1 MSYESIALADN
12 PAVLVVDG
20 NTVLGTTTNS
30 SVVTTGTVSSVVE
43 DDVFGEV
50 RRFYGDEEWSKV
62 SISNVPHTPN
72 SQTAEVWVNQTG
84 TQPDARVLA
93 FYHPSGGLTHVK
105 IVYDAVVGRWGT
117 GSNFTTIT
125 GPNITNGEW
134 YHIVLTVA
142 NGTGI
147 LYVNGVEVG
156 RANGTSNQ
164 SNTTGHLFWG
174 SSGTSS
180 TGAVDQIW
188 NRHLIGLSDNIAFY
202 NHALS
207 PERIAA
213 HWNFYNGG
221 PQSTVLDA
229 ECGLATSQAYLPD
242 MEIVD
247 AKPLVDLDFD
257 CGIANAVGMDWLID
271 VELGPVMLGVAL
283 GVATSN
289 GFDAAI
295 EYGQK
300 VAKVFEV
307 ALGTAHAVGIDSL
320 VEIGGR
326 TIDYEHNL
334 LIGQPFKE
342 AVFELVN
349 RNRLVTLPERQ
360 IEFVRR

>member
-30 SVVTTGTVSSVVE
+30 SVVATGTVSSVIQE
-43 DDVFGEV
+43 EPFGEV
-50 RRFYGDEEWSKV
+50 RRFHGDEEWSKV
-62 SISNVPHTPN
+62 SISNVAHTPN

-93 FYHPSGGLTHVK
+93 FYHPSGGLTHIK
-105 IVYDAVVGRWGT
+105 IVYDAIVGRWGT
-117 GSNFTTIT
+117 GSTFTTIT

-147 LYVNGVEVG
+147 LYVNGAEVG
-156 RANGTSNQ
+156 RANGATNQ
-164 SNTTGHLFWG
+164 PNTTGHLFWG

-188 NRHLIGLSDNIAFY
+188 NRHLIGLSDNIAYY
-202 NHALS
+202 NHALTA
-207 PERIAA
+207 ERIAA
-213 HWNFYNGG
+213 HWNFYNG
-221 PQSTVLDA
+221 PQPIVLDA
-229 ECGLATSQAYLPD
+229 ECGLATSQAYRPD

-247 AKPLVDLDFD
+247 ANPLVDLDFD

-271 VELGPVMLGVAL
+271 VQLGPVMLGVAL

-289 GFDAAI
+289 GFDVAI

-300 VAKVFEV
+300 IAKVFEV

-320 VEIGGR
+320 VELGGR
-326 TIDYEHNL
+326 TIDYEHDL
-334 LIGQPFKE
+334 FIGQPFKE

-349 RNRLVTLPERQ
+349 TNRLVTLPERQ